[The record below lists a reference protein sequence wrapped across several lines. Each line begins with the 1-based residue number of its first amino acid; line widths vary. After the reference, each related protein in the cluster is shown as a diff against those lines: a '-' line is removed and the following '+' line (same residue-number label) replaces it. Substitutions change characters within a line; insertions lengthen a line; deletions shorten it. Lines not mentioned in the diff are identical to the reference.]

1 MDSAVYSEV
10 FMNWCVRDSKIVD
23 LGRGELSFG
32 R

>member
-10 FMNWCVRDSKIVD
+10 FMNWCVRDFKIVD